1 VVTIEANVAPG
12 LLVNDQVTALDEALE
27 RADLPQGIEYS
38 FAGEAED
45 QAEATQFLFG
55 AFISAIF
62 LMFLILVT
70 QFNSFYLSFVVMSAI
85 VFSAAGVLLGLLV
98 TGRPF
103 GVVMGGIGMI
113 ALAGIVVNNNIVLID
128 TYKDLRRKG
137 QSPHE
142 AALRTGAQRLRPVV
156 LTALTTALGLM
167 PMVIGLS
174 INFFTREIVY
184 GAPSTQWWTELS
196 SAIAGGLV
204 VATALTL
211 IVTPAML
218 MLGEKRA
225 ERVAYPPS
233 RMPQGAHS

>member
-1 VVTIEANVAPG
+1 MVTIEANVAPG
-12 LLVNDQVTALDEALE
+12 LPRQRPGSRPST
-27 RADLPQGIEYS
+27 RRWSGRTCPQGIEYS

-113 ALAGIVVNNNIVLID
+113 ALAGIVVN
-128 TYKDLRRKG
+128 K
-137 QSPHE
+137 
-142 AALRTGAQRLRPVV
+142 
-156 LTALTTALGLM
+156 TT
-167 PMVIGLS
+167 
-174 INFFTREIVY
+174 
-184 GAPSTQWWTELS
+184 S
-196 SAIAGGLV
+196 S
-204 VATALTL
+204 
-211 IVTPAML
+211 
-218 MLGEKRA
+218 
-225 ERVAYPPS
+225 
-233 RMPQGAHS
+233 